1 MMFMLCGLMWYCRK
15 AAKEMEDKKKERKF
29 EGETRRS
36 AKRVEK
42 CREWMEETIKDLMRE
57 IYAL

>member
-1 MMFMLCGLMWYCRK
+1 MLCGLMWYCRK